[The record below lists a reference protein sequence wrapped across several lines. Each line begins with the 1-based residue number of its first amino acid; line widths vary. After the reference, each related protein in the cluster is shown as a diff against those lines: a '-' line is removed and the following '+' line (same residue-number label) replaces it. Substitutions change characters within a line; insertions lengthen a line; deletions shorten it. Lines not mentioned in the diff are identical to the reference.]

1 MLNDNTQQM
10 DDLQGVVSVVNDAIK
25 SELKDTKKWRHS
37 QICITDNI
45 PVVSKTKCKIKIK
58 T

>member
-37 QICITDNI
+37 QIGSFKD
-45 PVVSKTKCKIKIK
+45 
-58 T
+58 